1 MERASASRSTLA
13 RRSRWDSEWVSVS
26 IAGPAACSAPEGSPI
41 PLCGRIQLVGRA
53 AGRRGAAMRA
63 AGPPGGWG
71 PQARGELSRGPAGR
85 GALISGGGYGGSD
98 DADGRGAGGVLRA
111 VESGGGPPPRGA
123 GRGPPSPQTPPRPPP
138 PPGPARPPAPAS
150 LEAGGFSPPPV
161 G

>member
-53 AGRRGAAMRA
+53 AGRRGAAVRV

-85 GALISGGGYGGSD
+85 GELISGGGYGGSD
-98 DADGRGAGGVLRA
+98 DADDRGDGGVLRA
-111 VESGGGPPPRGA
+111 VESGGGRGAPRA
-123 GRGPPSPQTPPRPPP
+123 GRGPPPATNHPHPRP
-138 PPGPARPPAPAS
+138 
-150 LEAGGFSPPPV
+150 
-161 G
+161 

>member
-53 AGRRGAAMRA
+53 AGRRGAALRA

-71 PQARGELSRGPAGR
+71 PQARCERSEESPPAEARLLMDEAIGR
-85 GALISGGGYGGSD
+85 RSGGRQQLGHLVAELIGHHLRDAAEHPLPHARAESSD
-98 DADGRGAGGVLRA
+98 
-111 VESGGGPPPRGA
+111 
-123 GRGPPSPQTPPRPPP
+123 
-138 PPGPARPPAPAS
+138 
-150 LEAGGFSPPPV
+150 
-161 G
+161 

>member
-13 RRSRWDSEWVSVS
+13 RRSRWDSEWVSVR

-41 PLCGRIQLVGRA
+41 PLCGRIQLVGGA

-111 VESGGGPPPRGA
+111 VESGGGRRPPVGAGGGPPPQT
-123 GRGPPSPQTPPRPPP
+123 PPPPRPPP
-138 PPGPARPPAPAS
+138 ARGRRRS
-150 LEAGGFSPPPV
+150 SP
-161 G
+161 